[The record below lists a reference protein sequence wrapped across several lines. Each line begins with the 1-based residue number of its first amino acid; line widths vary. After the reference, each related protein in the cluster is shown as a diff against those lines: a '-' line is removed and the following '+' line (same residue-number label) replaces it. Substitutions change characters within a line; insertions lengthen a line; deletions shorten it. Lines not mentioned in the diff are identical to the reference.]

1 MHEVRTKN
9 ANGRRRRK
17 VVRERAMKLLDIVRE
32 TPGERLGFYNEAL
45 GVPNGYRETA
55 ERCLIEDGLVSKVGN
70 RRGARLFPVIPYQT
84 DEPVEPHE
92 EQSIGELTTQ
102 VFPNSDFSKATLVSS
117 TTMFSGFPAKLAER
131 VMMLEEEIFYL
142 VSAIESYMDG
152 EISGNQMRAAIV
164 ALEQRRV

>member
-17 VVRERAMKLLDIVRE
+17 AVRQRAMKLLNIVRE

-55 ERCLIEDGLVSKVGN
+55 ERCLIEDGLVEKAGN
-70 RRGARLFPVIPYQT
+70 RRGARLFPVFPFPT

-102 VFPNSDFSKATLVSS
+102 VFPNSDFSKATS
-117 TTMFSGFPAKLAER
+117 TTMFAGFPAKLAER

-152 EISGNQMRAAIV
+152 EISGNQMRAAII